1 MSGIFNNVYDPGRG
15 PHKPLIPVE
24 GFRGEVNGRD
34 KAIMLP
40 TILKVTSEEINY
52 WTNMTCFYDKQWTFN
67 PKLSTVP
74 LCFFHIISMREVT
87 TATMAEKRVIVY
99 QAPQGS
105 GGVVGSR
112 TQSPAYRPNLEV
124 ITDNIVVQP
133 KQYQMEVIIPDTLIG
148 PFIKQ
153 GIARLSA
160 MTEFMGE
167 ADFISDGAASTIE
180 SGMRLLQTAFD
191 TVTTAGQ
198 IADKVL
204 GAMETGS
211 TQIATINKNSI
222 EAMIGSGHV
231 LCFKNWTGYNYS
243 YGVLTN
249 LDITKRPSE
258 NGVFRGTLTFQE
270 APVLNISQVDT
281 SKKLT
286 GWSATAASISYN
298 ATQAARY
305 INLALALPFMKLTG
319 VVDEA
324 GAPGSTT
331 NEKTGWLD
339 TPMFNLF

>member
-1 MSGIFNNVYDPGRG
+1 MGGVFNNKYDTGE
-15 PHKPLIPVE
+15 KPYSPLVPVE
-24 GFRGEVNGRD
+24 LSGSKNN
-34 KAIMLP
+34 AIILP
-40 TILKVTSEEINY
+40 TVLRVTSEEINY
-52 WTNMTCFYDKQWTFN
+52 WTNMTCLYDKQWVFN

-74 LCFFHIISMREVT
+74 LCFFHIISMRELT
-87 TATMAEKRVIVY
+87 MASMAEKRVIVY

-105 GGVVGSR
+105 GGIAGSR
-112 TQSPAYRPNLEV
+112 IQSPAYRPNLEV
-124 ITDNIVVQP
+124 ITDNVVVQP

-148 PFIKQ
+148 PFIEQ

-160 MTEFMGE
+160 MVDFMSKVDLVSEGV
-167 ADFISDGAASTIE
+167 SSTIE
-180 SGMRLLQTAFD
+180 SGMKLMQTAFD
-191 TVTTAGQ
+191 TVNTAAKV
-198 IADKVL
+198 ADKVL

-249 LDITKRPSE
+249 LDITKRPTE
-258 NGVFRGTLTFQE
+258 DGVFRGSLTFQE
-270 APVLNISQVDT
+270 APVLNISQADT

-286 GWSATAASISYN
+286 GWSAIAANISYN

-305 INLALALPFMKLTG
+305 VNLALALPFMKLTG

-324 GAPGSTT
+324 GAPGTST

-339 TPMFNLF
+339 LPMLKMF

>member
-1 MSGIFNNVYDPGRG
+1 MSGIFNNAYDTGTKPY
-15 PHKPLIPVE
+15 KPLVPVE
-24 GFRGEVNGRD
+24 ISNEKDR
-34 KAIMLP
+34 AILLP
-40 TILKVTSEEINY
+40 TILRVSSDEINY
-52 WTNMTCFYDKQWTFN
+52 WTNMTCLYDKQWVFN

-74 LCFFHIISMREVT
+74 LCFFHIISMRELT
-87 TATMAEKRVIVY
+87 TAQVSEKRVIVY
-99 QAPQGS
+99 QAPQGT
-105 GGVVGSR
+105 GGITGSR
-112 TQSPAYRPNLEV
+112 VQSPAYRPNLEV
-124 ITDNIVVQP
+124 ITDNVVVQP

-148 PFIKQ
+148 PFIQQ
-153 GIARLSA
+153 GMAKLSA
-160 MTEFMGE
+160 MVDFMSKVDLVTE
-167 ADFISDGAASTIE
+167 DTASTIE

-198 IADKVL
+198 IADKIL

-231 LCFKNWTGYNYS
+231 LCFKSWTGYNYS

-249 LDITKRPSE
+249 LDVTKRPSE
-258 NGVFRGTLTFQE
+258 DGVYRGTLTFQE
-270 APVLNISQVDT
+270 TPVLNISQVDT

-286 GWSATAASISYN
+286 GWSAIAANVSYN

-305 INLALALPFMKLTG
+305 VNLALALPFMKLTG

-324 GAPGSTT
+324 GAPGSST

-339 TPMFNLF
+339 TPMMSMF

>member
-1 MSGIFNNVYDPGRG
+1 MGGIFNNAYDTGTKPY
-15 PHKPLIPVE
+15 KPLVPVE
-24 GFRGEVNGRD
+24 ISNEKDR
-34 KAIMLP
+34 AILLP
-40 TILKVTSEEINY
+40 TILRVSSDEINY
-52 WTNMTCFYDKQWTFN
+52 WTNMTCLYDKQWVFN

-74 LCFFHIISMREVT
+74 LCFFHIISMRELT
-87 TATMAEKRVIVY
+87 TAQVSEKRVIVY
-99 QAPQGS
+99 QAPQGT
-105 GGVVGSR
+105 GGITGSR
-112 TQSPAYRPNLEV
+112 VQSPAYRPNLEV
-124 ITDNIVVQP
+124 ITDNVVVQP

-148 PFIKQ
+148 PFIQQ
-153 GIARLSA
+153 GMAKLSA
-160 MTEFMGE
+160 MVDFMSKVDLVTE
-167 ADFISDGAASTIE
+167 DTASTIE

-198 IADKVL
+198 IADKIL

-231 LCFKNWTGYNYS
+231 LCFKSWTGYNYS

-249 LDITKRPSE
+249 LDVTKRPSE
-258 NGVFRGTLTFQE
+258 DGVYRGTLTFQE
-270 APVLNISQVDT
+270 TPVLNISQVDT

-286 GWSATAASISYN
+286 GWSAIAANVSYN

-305 INLALALPFMKLTG
+305 VNLALALPFMKLTG

-324 GAPGSTT
+324 GAPGSST

-339 TPMFNLF
+339 TPMMSMF